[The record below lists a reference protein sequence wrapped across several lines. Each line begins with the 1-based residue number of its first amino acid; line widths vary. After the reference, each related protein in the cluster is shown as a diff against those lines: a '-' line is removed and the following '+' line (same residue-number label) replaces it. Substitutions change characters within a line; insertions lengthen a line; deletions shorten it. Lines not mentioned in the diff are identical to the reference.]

1 MIIKYANRAKTQL
14 ARSISA
20 NEGIISV
27 ISGQGSLFPSLTQGA
42 QLFPLTLVS
51 IADQSQFEI
60 CYVLARNADSMTVL
74 RGQEGTTAQAFESGD
89 IVSLNMTASVFG
101 LFPQAGYLG
110 VYDPDIARTIGGYK
124 KNAVLADGN
133 IAGTL
138 WLSLQDNNKTPP
150 SHEATS
156 WWLKLD
162 FVSLGTQLGSFVSGL
177 LGMRPQDKQGIS
189 LFTNG
194 DNGLPVYSDVAGHK
208 IDLAPQST
216 LDKVNKDLQGLKNHA
231 VISDAWSSDD
241 TSISSIRIMHNQP
254 HNRVGVVSA
263 DGKHDLILP
272 NIDNLTDLNNDLQS
286 FKADAV
292 TGHGY
297 SDGDQ
302 RVTNIWANND
312 KEYPRLQANIGT
324 NQTLITARI
333 EDITKETTRAQ
344 SAEATLVSGHYG
356 IRPGASPA
364 RAILLSENG
373 NISVCALVND
383 ADQWVELLSTPN
395 AASTYQL
402 RGDYATNPAL
412 DDAVANVVKSHAYA
426 STDAVISA
434 IRVWMTG
441 DNGNPMLVA
450 QTKDSDDFRCA
461 SVESVRNE
469 TTRATSAEAT
479 LVSGHYGVGTGSSP
493 VRSAIGNDKGGLSV
507 CFDKSGDVWEA
518 FLTENSVR
526 ETTLGIT
533 GRYSMQRFSATIKDN
548 QWVSVPT
555 PFSDDDVVY
564 IVSPLISKNFINWV
578 GVNFDAT
585 TPKNKNG
592 FTARIYSGRGDGG
605 VIHWSPFT
613 LVFDVIAIGKM

>member
-272 NIDNLTDLNNDLQS
+272 NIDNLTDLNNDLQGLKSHAVISDAWSSDDTSISSIRIMHDQPHNRVGVVSADGQHDLILPNIDNLTDLNNDLQS

-297 SDGDQ
+297 GPGDH
-302 RVTNIWANND
+302 RIPNIWANNNSD
-312 KEYPRLQANIGT
+312 RQRLQANVEGK
-324 NQTLITARI
+324 N
-333 EDITKETTRAQ
+333 DIIAASIDDVSDEKNRAQ
-344 SAEATLVSGHYG
+344 AAEATLLSNSYGMSGPDIQGRSLYTNG
-356 IRPGASPA
+356 KTGRVTYWDQKQYRGDLAWASDIDNLAQRFQIWTAEAAHGDWVYFP
-364 RAILLSENG
+364 RSIDNFWNDGNTCNVMIFMNVISRDWSTIDNRDNTIYFC
-373 NISVCALVND
+373 NISRD
-383 ADQWVELLSTPN
+383 SF
-395 AASTYQL
+395 
-402 RGDYATNPAL
+402 G
-412 DDAVANVVKSHAYA
+412 KSEIEYN
-426 STDAVISA
+426 
-434 IRVWMTG
+434 R
-441 DNGNPMLVA
+441 
-450 QTKDSDDFRCA
+450 FR
-461 SVESVRNE
+461 
-469 TTRATSAEAT
+469 
-479 LVSGHYGVGTGSSP
+479 
-493 VRSAIGNDKGGLSV
+493 LSV
-507 CFDKSGDVWEA
+507 QHYYTGNEDAKGRNA
-518 FLTENSVR
+518 GKTLIQFLA
-526 ETTLGIT
+526 IT
-533 GRYSMQRFSATIKDN
+533 AS
-548 QWVSVPT
+548 
-555 PFSDDDVVY
+555 
-564 IVSPLISKNFINWV
+564 
-578 GVNFDAT
+578 
-585 TPKNKNG
+585 
-592 FTARIYSGRGDGG
+592 
-605 VIHWSPFT
+605 
-613 LVFDVIAIGKM
+613 